1 MSDVTV
7 IGLGEM
13 GSALAGAFLKAGRK
27 ITVWNRTE
35 AKAASLVR
43 QGAVFLPDIAAAVA
57 ASPVIVIC
65 LSDYTATRAVLTEKA
80 AATLTSRQLVQL
92 STGTPK
98 EARDLA
104 AWANERGILY
114 LDGAILAWPS
124 QIGGRETVILIAG
137 DNNNFTK
144 QEKLLRELAGGL
156 TWLGAESG
164 AAASLF
170 AAVLAY
176 LAMAWIGFAHGARI
190 AEAEKLDVKMFGNVI
205 ASIAPILGEDARH
218 MGEVVADD
226 DYADPESTLQTAGA
240 DVARLLQHAREAGI
254 NADVPSFAA
263 TIFKRAVDAGH
274 GAEEHIALIKVLR
287 G

>member
-13 GSALAGAFLKAGRK
+13 GSALAGAFLKTGRK
-27 ITVWNRTE
+27 VTIWNRTE
-35 AKAASLVR
+35 VKATPLVR
-43 QGAVFLPDIAAAVA
+43 QGAVFVPDIAAAIA
-57 ASPVIVIC
+57 ASPLIVVC
-65 LSDYTATRAVLTEKA
+65 LSDYAATRAVLSAT
-80 AATLTSRQLVQL
+80 AATALKGRQLIQL

-104 AWANERGILY
+104 LWSQERGISY

-124 QIGGRETVILIAG
+124 QIGGERTVILYAG
-137 DNNNFTK
+137 EEENLRR
-144 QEKLLRELAGGL
+144 QEELLRELGGGL
-156 TWLGAESG
+156 TWLDEEVG
-164 AAASLF
+164 AAAALF

-176 LAMAWIGFAHGARI
+176 LAMAWIGFGHGARI

-205 ASIAPILGEDARH
+205 ASIAPILGDDARH
-218 MGEVVADD
+218 MGEMIADND
-226 DYADPESTLQTAGA
+226 FADPESTLQTAGR
-240 DVARLLQHAREAGI
+240 DVTRLIQHAREAGI

-263 TIFKRAVDAGH
+263 SIFKRAIDAGY